1 MSESDRRDHKSSFES
16 SLRLND
22 SELEAEL
29 LRITGAAPV
38 TDGKIAEI
46 NARLSPG
53 DIALNICGRDKGR
66 FYFIKSVS
74 DGYVY
79 LTDGRTRKL
88 DAAKK
93 KKVKHVLFVCSPSYK
108 LAENIKKLDAGE
120 LGVKDKLT
128 NKQVRAALRDYYK
141 TRTDLCG
148 AGA

>member
-1 MSESDRRDHKSSFES
+1 MSESDRRDYKSSFES

-22 SELEAEL
+22 SEFESEI
-29 LRITGAAPV
+29 LRIAGGAPV

-46 NARLSPG
+46 NANLSPG
-53 DIALNICGRDKGR
+53 DVVLNISGRDRGR
-66 FYFIKSVS
+66 FYFIRSVA

-93 KKVKHVLFVCSPSYK
+93 KKVKHVLFVASPSYK
-108 LAENIKKLDAGE
+108 LADNIKKLDAGE
-120 LGVKDKLT
+120 LEVKDKIT

-141 TRTDLCG
+141 TRSDIFK
-148 AGA
+148 